1 MKNEI
6 VVKEYYYECGDRCC
20 SEIGREWYVNGEYVH
35 RSPCEDSG
43 WLAVLKHLG
52 IDAELI
58 GQDQEGE
65 DIWSL

>member
-1 MKNEI
+1 MKNKI

-20 SEIGREWYVNGEYVH
+20 SEIEREWYVNGEYVH

-52 IDAELI
+52 IEAELI